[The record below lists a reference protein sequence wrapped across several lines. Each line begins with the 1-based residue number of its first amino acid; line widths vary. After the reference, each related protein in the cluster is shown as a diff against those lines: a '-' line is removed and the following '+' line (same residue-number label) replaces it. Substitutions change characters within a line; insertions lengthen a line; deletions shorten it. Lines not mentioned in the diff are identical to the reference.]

1 LAQGEVDSVGESRE
15 PQFISLSAIS
25 APDRA
30 APIRYTRIAVD
41 WAGSIGST
49 GREAYRGIFMRSHAD
64 RTMLGT
70 GLAFLAFAVLATA
83 DAVTK
88 FLSARYSVFEV
99 ATIDAIF
106 ALLTSLPVLA
116 LWEGVG
122 SLRARRPGIVMLRCT
137 LGAGSLMLAFLA
149 FSLIPLADAYTIA
162 FLTPLVVTALSA
174 PLLGER
180 VGWRQWVAVV
190 IGFVA
195 VVLML
200 RPDFNTIGPNG
211 AAPYG
216 SGWGQLAILASGLL
230 FALSMLMLRR
240 IAKTESSG
248 ALLLVYFI
256 MLFVISLPFTIADW
270 RMPSAFDFGLMAATG
285 TCSGL
290 GNLLLILAFRYAAA
304 ALVSSFM
311 YSQLIWG
318 TAFGY
323 LLFMELP
330 DAITLGGAVVL
341 MLCGL
346 YTLMQAAKAARSEA
360 AIPAAFD

>member
-1 LAQGEVDSVGESRE
+1 
-15 PQFISLSAIS
+15 
-25 APDRA
+25 
-30 APIRYTRIAVD
+30 
-41 WAGSIGST
+41 
-49 GREAYRGIFMRSHAD
+49 MRSHAD

-88 FLSARYSVFEV
+88 FLSSRYSVFEI
-99 ATIDAIF
+99 ATVDAVF
-106 ALLTSLPVLA
+106 ALLTALPVLV
-116 LWEGVG
+116 LWEGIA
-122 SLRARRPGIVMLRCT
+122 SLNPRRLGLVVVRCT
-137 LGAGSLMLAFLA
+137 LGAGSLVLAFIS

-162 FLTPLVVTALSA
+162 FLTPLAVTALSA

-180 VGWRQWVAVV
+180 VGWRQWAAVAV
-190 IGFVA
+190 GFAA
-195 VVLML
+195 VVLIL
-200 RPDFNTIGPNG
+200 RPDLSAAGFG
-211 AAPYG
+211 AF
-216 SGWGQLAILASGLL
+216 SWGQLAMLASGTL
-230 FALSMLMLRR
+230 FALSMLMLRK

-256 MLFVISLPFTIADW
+256 MLFVISLPFTIGDW
-270 RMPSAFDFGLMAATG
+270 RVPNALDFGLMAATG
-285 TCSGL
+285 ACSGL

-323 LLFMELP
+323 LLFAELP
-330 DAITLGGAVVL
+330 DAITIGGAVVL

-346 YTLMQAAKAARSEA
+346 YTLMQATKTARAEA
-360 AIPAAFD
+360 AVPAAFD

>member
-1 LAQGEVDSVGESRE
+1 M
-15 PQFISLSAIS
+15 F
-25 APDRA
+25 
-30 APIRYTRIAVD
+30 
-41 WAGSIGST
+41 
-49 GREAYRGIFMRSHAD
+49 
-64 RTMLGT
+64 GT
-70 GLAFLAFAVLATA
+70 GLSFLAFAVLATA

-106 ALLTSLPVLA
+106 ALMTSLPVLV

-122 SLRARRPGIVMLRCT
+122 SLRPRRLGIVVVRCT
-137 LGAGSLMLAFLA
+137 LGAGSLILAFLA

-190 IGFVA
+190 IGFAA
-195 VVLML
+195 VVMIL
-200 RPDFNTIGPNG
+200 RPDFGAIGT
-211 AAPYG
+211 
-216 SGWGQLAILASGLL
+216 GQLAILASGLL

-248 ALLLVYFI
+248 ALLLVYFV
-256 MLFVISLPFTIADW
+256 MLFVISLPFTISSW
-270 RMPSAFDFGLMAATG
+270 RLPNALDFGLMAATG
-285 TCSGL
+285 ACSGL

-323 LLFMELP
+323 LLFAELP
-330 DAITLGGAVVL
+330 DAITIGGAVVL

-346 YTLMQAAKAARSEA
+346 YTLMQAAKTARAEA
-360 AIPAAFD
+360 VIPASLD